1 MSLLIVGI
9 DVTIVNVA
17 LPSIRQD
24 LHASLSGLQWSVDA
38 YTLVIG
44 SLLMAS
50 GSTADRFGR
59 RRVFQIGLALFT
71 LGSLLCSLAPNVTA
85 LVIFRCLQ
93 ALGGSMLNPVALSI
107 ISNTFT
113 EPRARA
119 RAMGVWGA
127 VFGISLAL
135 GPVVGGV
142 LVTTLTW
149 RAIFWIN
156 IPIGIAAIILTKL
169 FVPESKAGTARRFD
183 PWGQLLVIVML
194 VTLTYGVIEG
204 PADGWSSPLIVATFV
219 VAAAAAVSLVL
230 VEQRREQPLLEVRF
244 FRSVPFSGA
253 SLIAVFAFGILAG
266 FMFLNTLY
274 LQEGR
279 GYSALHA
286 GLLTLPMAAM
296 ICIAAP
302 ISGRLVGSKGPRLP
316 LVLAGLAAAVSL
328 TLLTRLS
335 DTTSLPYLLASYVVL
350 GLACG
355 LVNAPISNTAV
366 SGMPNS
372 QAGVAASVAS
382 ASRQTGNAL
391 GVAITGSIVAGAS
404 AAGIASASHTAW
416 VVLAACGLA
425 VAVLGFASTT
435 RRALGTG
442 QQVREMLTDEAPGP
456 TIPDR
461 GDSSMTQQ
469 QEARSDRTG
478 RDQAADDQAGRI
490 WAAMRDLTDSYPSKD
505 VLREA
510 LNLGRGSGRV
520 KALLWLAE
528 GPLSLSELAAA
539 VSVDAPY
546 ATLIVDNL
554 EVRGLVE
561 RRPDPADRRRKLVA
575 LTPEGKEAAQRA
587 LRIKHEPPPGFANL
601 SAAELDTLE
610 ELMRR
615 LTSGS

>member
-71 LGSLLCSLAPNVTA
+71 LGSLLCSLAPSVTA

-156 IPIGIAAIILTKL
+156 IPIGVAAIFLTKL

-204 PADGWSSPLIVATFV
+204 PADGWSSPLIVATFA
-219 VAAAAAVSLVL
+219 VAVAAAVSLVL
-230 VEQRREQPLLEVRF
+230 VERRREQPLLEVRF

-296 ICIAAP
+296 ICVTAP
-302 ISGRLVGSKGPRLP
+302 ISGRLVGSRGPRLP

-404 AAGIASASHTAW
+404 AAGIASASHAAW

-442 QQVREMLTDEAPGP
+442 RQVREMLTDEAAGP
-456 TIPDR
+456 AIPDR
-461 GDSSMTQQ
+461 G
-469 QEARSDRTG
+469 
-478 RDQAADDQAGRI
+478 
-490 WAAMRDLTDSYPSKD
+490 
-505 VLREA
+505 
-510 LNLGRGSGRV
+510 
-520 KALLWLAE
+520 
-528 GPLSLSELAAA
+528 
-539 VSVDAPY
+539 
-546 ATLIVDNL
+546 
-554 EVRGLVE
+554 GLVH
-561 RRPDPADRRRKLVA
+561 D
-575 LTPEGKEAAQRA
+575 TAA
-587 LRIKHEPPPGFANL
+587 
-601 SAAELDTLE
+601 
-610 ELMRR
+610 
-615 LTSGS
+615 GSS